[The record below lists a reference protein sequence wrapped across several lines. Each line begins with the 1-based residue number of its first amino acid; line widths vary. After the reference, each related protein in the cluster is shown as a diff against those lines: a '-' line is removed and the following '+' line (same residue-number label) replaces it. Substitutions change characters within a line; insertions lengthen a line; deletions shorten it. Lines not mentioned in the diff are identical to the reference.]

1 MVCAYLLWSGH
12 PECTDAESAVRFFRE
27 RRTSDGHAIHNPSQ
41 VRYVRYFA
49 SFVGASGP
57 ERALRL
63 KGVRIRVTAISISSA
78 PARLLATAADDGG
91 RGASP
96 PVELASP
103 RPVAAPAGI
112 EMAPSPP
119 TEAAAAAKP
128 ATGAAAAGAGGGE
141 GSSRLAASV
150 TRLAASLADL
160 ASSSWTL
167 QAEAASMRTEV
178 SDATLNDGIA
188 TVAAET
194 CTSVPRQCVAGG
206 GPARFDFPGGGLR
219 ASGDVRL
226 RLQSVAARGGAAE
239 DLCYLHVHTAY
250 LPPPAAAAASATD
263 GGVEDGEVEV
273 HFGRAACDAACRDPR
288 FAADWRLT
296 LHYVLEDA

>member
-1 MVCAYLLWSGH
+1 
-12 PECTDAESAVRFFRE
+12 
-27 RRTSDGHAIHNPSQ
+27 
-41 VRYVRYFA
+41 
-49 SFVGASGP
+49 
-57 ERALRL
+57 
-63 KGVRIRVTAISISSA
+63 
-78 PARLLATAADDGG
+78 
-91 RGASP
+91 
-96 PVELASP
+96 
-103 RPVAAPAGI
+103 
-112 EMAPSPP
+112 
-119 TEAAAAAKP
+119 
-128 ATGAAAAGAGGGE
+128 
-141 GSSRLAASV
+141 
-150 TRLAASLADL
+150 
-160 ASSSWTL
+160 
-167 QAEAASMRTEV
+167 MRTEV

-239 DLCYLHVHTAY
+239 DLCYLHIHTAY
-250 LPPPAAAAASATD
+250 LPPPAAAAASATEA
-263 GGVEDGEVEV
+263 GVEDGEVEV

>member
-1 MVCAYLLWSGH
+1 
-12 PECTDAESAVRFFRE
+12 
-27 RRTSDGHAIHNPSQ
+27 
-41 VRYVRYFA
+41 
-49 SFVGASGP
+49 
-57 ERALRL
+57 
-63 KGVRIRVTAISISSA
+63 
-78 PARLLATAADDGG
+78 
-91 RGASP
+91 
-96 PVELASP
+96 
-103 RPVAAPAGI
+103 
-112 EMAPSPP
+112 MAPSPS
-119 TEAAAAAKP
+119 TEAAAAKP
-128 ATGAAAAGAGGGE
+128 AAGAAAAGAGGGE

-239 DLCYLHVHTAY
+239 DLCYLHVPY
-250 LPPPAAAAASATD
+250 GVPAAARRRRRLRHRRRRRGRRGRGPLWARGVRRGVPRPALRRRLAPHAPLCAGGRVSVAERRGCIRVFIVSRARHVSSHSSSSSKASIASSAASASL
-263 GGVEDGEVEV
+263 
-273 HFGRAACDAACRDPR
+273 CI
-288 FAADWRLT
+288 
-296 LHYVLEDA
+296 